1 MARWP
6 RLIAAGAVVTVA
18 AIAIEIAIDV
28 NDTGFLLCRYWSVYA
43 FVNVTDW
50 CFLVYCYGG
59 QARFTDVNDFSFL
72 LSGVLV

>member
-1 MARWP
+1 MDSGSCYSLCTGCVYFA
-6 RLIAAGAVVTVA
+6 
-18 AIAIEIAIDV
+18 DV